1 MSKLEKLVT
10 TVQLEIP
17 FQKKEF
23 NTYTIFSIIGF
34 VASLVLTM
42 MFPAI
47 GNFPVIIITI
57 YFIPAMISFDIIGM
71 YEKEYKVP
79 KLLHPKRVFIT
90 ALNIALGWTVIG
102 WIICLKMALTPG
114 TVEVIRVEYI

>member
-1 MSKLEKLVT
+1 MEKLEKIVT
-10 TVQLEIP
+10 TQQISIS

-23 NTYTIFSIIGF
+23 ITYVIFSIIAY
-34 VASLVLTM
+34 VASIVLGM

-47 GNFPVIIITI
+47 GNFPIIILVV
-57 YFIPAMISFDIIGM
+57 YLIPAMISFDLFTM
-71 YEKEYKVP
+71 YEKEYKIP

>member
-23 NTYTIFSIIGF
+23 ITYTIFSIIGF

-57 YFIPAMISFDIIGM
+57 YFIPSMFSFDIIGM
-71 YEKEYKVP
+71 YKEEYKIP
-79 KLLHPKRVFIT
+79 KLLHPNRFFIT

-114 TVEVIRVEYI
+114 KVEVIRVEYI